1 MIGTSLADENA
12 FFEVCPTL
20 EVSWLEAPCETP
32 SKLFGKRN
40 TESVVFDEPGTSM
53 NWRDSTLFR
62 VVLKE
67 LKRRKVFQVALVYA
81 IMAWGVMQVGELL
94 FEALQVPEGA
104 YTLLVILVLLGF
116 PVAVVLAWAYEITPD
131 GVRRDLVRE
140 LSQDQT
146 KNVAPGRLNWNWG
159 EVRGRIAIL
168 PLCDMARDH
177 DLSHFCE
184 GLAEEIQNSLCT
196 VPGLEVIARA
206 HSSRYGGRK
215 INIRRIRRELG
226 ANAIIEGS
234 VRRTNATYRISIQL
248 VDVYT
253 GIDIWAHSHD
263 VALENEFEIQ
273 KRVAD
278 AVAIDTRKTFETA
291 NYLQI
296 SDRQMNLADF

>member
-1 MIGTSLADENA
+1 
-12 FFEVCPTL
+12 
-20 EVSWLEAPCETP
+20 
-32 SKLFGKRN
+32 
-40 TESVVFDEPGTSM
+40 M
-53 NWRDSTLFR
+53 NWRDSSFFR
-62 VVLKE
+62 VILKE
-67 LKRRKVFQVALVYA
+67 LKRRKVFQVALVYVV
-81 IMAWGVMQVGELL
+81 MAWGIMQVGELL

-140 LSQDQT
+140 LRQEQAE
-146 KNVAPGRLNWNWG
+146 NLAPARLNWNR
-159 EVRGRIAIL
+159 EDVRARIAIL

-184 GLAEEIQNSLCT
+184 GLAEEIQNSLCAI
-196 VPGLEVIARA
+196 PGLEVIARA
-206 HSSRYGGRK
+206 HSFRYGGRK

-234 VRRTNATYRISIQL
+234 VRRTDGTYRISVQL

-263 VALENEFEIQ
+263 VTLDNEFKIQ
-273 KRVAD
+273 KHVAD
-278 AVAIDTRKTFETA
+278 AVAVDTRRTFEAA
-291 NYLQI
+291 NCLPI
-296 SDRQMNLADF
+296 SDRQMNLAGF